1 MLGCIFFPKNY
12 DSKFLESP
20 FGDFGSDHKK
30 RAEFQRTKFQTKNFD
45 YFIDCEQFHLPLIE
59 HLYPLRV
66 AKNHAR
72 LRQKYDLR
80 KYSLSYEH
88 DA

>member
-1 MLGCIFFPKNY
+1 M
-12 DSKFLESP
+12 
-20 FGDFGSDHKK
+20 
-30 RAEFQRTKFQTKNFD
+30 KNFD

-66 AKNHAR
+66 AKNRAR
-72 LRQKYDLR
+72 LRQKCDLR